1 MAAGKERVECSAN
14 QISEN
19 LPVGWKTVVEGA
31 AGKVHYTTSDGTK
44 LTSPAQAKKY
54 LVDKKMDV
62 EDREEI
68 LASLEWN
75 DDCVSPHAF
84 ARKHALFKR
93 PCLRS
98 AASQSPEVCLS
109 LSLSASLSVTAGAQ
123 RDTRLCV

>member
-1 MAAGKERVECSAN
+1 MSDTK
-14 QISEN
+14 IS
-19 LPVGWKTVVEGA
+19 K
-31 AGKVHYTTSDGTK
+31 
-44 LTSPAQAKKY
+44 AQAKKY

-98 AASQSPEVCLS
+98 AARSALLCRSQNTIEITIVVKYKPAALNS
-109 LSLSASLSVTAGAQ
+109 LLDGS
-123 RDTRLCV
+123 CVPLGNWRT